1 MKWKTWFLLLSSL
14 FLLPS
19 YVHSGDSKN
28 YHVTLYGAMLTDGA
42 LAETAIFKAKLDNDF
57 KFATV
62 AAGAKIGNLF
72 DWIDFELEGQ
82 AVKHLEGQHHW
93 EFNSLV
99 IARWLRFPWNDIV
112 KTSFAVGEGLS
123 LATNKSVSEEKYHGE
138 KTDKFLNYLMFE
150 FDFALP
156 HEPSWSLV
164 TRIHHRSGVFG
175 LFGGV
180 HGATNA
186 FSLGIR
192 YHF

>member
-1 MKWKTWFLLLSSL
+1 M
-14 FLLPS
+14 
-19 YVHSGDSKN
+19 
-28 YHVTLYGAMLTDGA
+28 
-42 LAETAIFKAKLDNDF
+42 
-57 KFATV
+57 
-62 AAGAKIGNLF
+62 
-72 DWIDFELEGQ
+72 
-82 AVKHLEGQHHW
+82 
-93 EFNSLV
+93 
-99 IARWLRFPWNDIV
+99 
-112 KTSFAVGEGLS
+112 
-123 LATNKSVSEEKYHGE
+123 ATNKSVSEEKYHGE